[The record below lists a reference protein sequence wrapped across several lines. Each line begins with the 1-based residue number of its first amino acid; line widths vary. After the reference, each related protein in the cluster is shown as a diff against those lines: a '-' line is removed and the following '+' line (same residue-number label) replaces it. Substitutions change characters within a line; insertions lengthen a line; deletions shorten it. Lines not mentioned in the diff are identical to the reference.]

1 MAGEPVTLGRHWDRE
16 AEGAGGR
23 HVLVRLLLGEL
34 LIQGKGGLL
43 LLNEHSVD
51 HNHLRGRTDSPGLFQ
66 KQEPVFIEHGLGAF
80 EELCGDSL
88 KFFIHFVVV
97 VGGREG
103 TLVDVVGQ
111 EAMEGV
117 LEGGEGCLV
126 IGVQDGTLMFV
137 QMLQEAGFFA
147 GLQLGLFLQATQ
159 LAVILQCWG
168 LPGPGHSSFG
178 HTQGW
183 KVAGKSFVFGR
194 K

>member
-1 MAGEPVTLGRHWDRE
+1 MTLGRHWGRE
-16 AEGAGGR
+16 AEGSGGR

-51 HNHLRGRTDSPGLFQ
+51 HNHLRRRTDSPGLFQ
-66 KQEPVFIEHGLGAF
+66 KQKAVFIEHGLGAF
-80 EELCGDSL
+80 EQLRGDSL

-97 VGGREG
+97 AGGGER

-126 IGVQDGTLMFV
+126 IGVQDGALMFV
-137 QMLQEAGFFA
+137 EMLQEAGFFA
-147 GLQLGLFLQATQ
+147 RLQHGLFLQATQ
-159 LAVILQCWG
+159 FAVILQCRG
-168 LPGPGHSSFG
+168 LP
-178 HTQGW
+178 
-183 KVAGKSFVFGR
+183 
-194 K
+194 